1 MRPKSGTGHA
11 VPTIM
16 KIALSFSIAASWPGL
31 DLDQTS
37 TFSQR
42 LPKMR
47 GRRTFNIFV
56 QGLQGLRIHHNLFG
70 SQESRKGMSEI
81 EGQAAKEAVSE
92 CSRGRRERHR
102 WANREVERTTWKKR

>member
-1 MRPKSGTGHA
+1 MRLKSRAGDA

-31 DLDQTS
+31 DLNQTS

-47 GRRTFNIFV
+47 GTTDFQHFYPWIVRPANPLKFIWKPGIEERDFRDRR
-56 QGLQGLRIHHNLFG
+56 
-70 SQESRKGMSEI
+70 SSSE
-81 EGQAAKEAVSE
+81 GVSME
-92 CSRGRRERHR
+92 RAGR
-102 WANREVERTTWKKR
+102 AT